1 MKPSRTAGPLIA
13 SVVLALALHAALLTA
28 VPAPAPAREAP
39 RPAAWLRQIDVPD
52 VPPAA
57 VPVHEVVAIAAAPAV
72 PAAAHRRA
80 RPPARPAM
88 TAPAAAAQMEPA
100 AEVPVATEPAV
111 AVASAA
117 DAVRVAADAA
127 DVPVPTYRARL
138 PPAATLRY
146 RLRRGALGGS
156 ALLQWAPA
164 ASAYE
169 VRLEAR
175 ILGALLM
182 AQTSR
187 GGIDAAGLAPER
199 FTDQRWR
206 RSAVAA
212 NFQREA
218 GKLTF
223 SNSTAEYPL
232 TPGLQDRLSWMIQL
246 AAIAE
251 ADPAQLAPGRE
262 ILIKVAGARGDLA
275 LWRLRVEGREPVR
288 VGEGT
293 VSTLKLSRAA
303 RGAHDSG
310 AEVWLDPQRHH
321 LPVRLVLNAPAE
333 GDSRTPLELELEPGP
348 P

>member
-1 MKPSRTAGPLIA
+1 VLRAWPLAA
-13 SVVLALALHAALLTA
+13 SAAVALALHAAVLGTL
-28 VPAPAPAREAP
+28 PEPPPPAREAP
-39 RPAAWLRQIDVPD
+39 RPTAWLRQIEVQPAPPTEATMPQPAAAAVP
-52 VPPAA
+52 VAPAA
-57 VPVHEVVAIAAAPAV
+57 VP
-72 PAAAHRRA
+72 RA
-80 RPPARPAM
+80 RPPAR
-88 TAPAAAAQMEPA
+88 TAPAAPQERVAAAAMAPEPA
-100 AEVPVATEPAV
+100 AAV
-111 AVASAA
+111 APAA
-117 DAVRVAADAA
+117 DALLVAAEAA
-127 DVPVPTYRARL
+127 DVAAPTYRTRM

-146 RLRRGALGGS
+146 RMRRGALGGTAS
-156 ALLQWAPA
+156 LQWAPT

-187 GGIDAAGLAPER
+187 GGFDAAGLAPER

-223 SNSTAEYPL
+223 SNAAAEYPL
-232 TPGLQDRLSWMIQL
+232 EPGLQDRLSWMIQL

-251 ADPAQLAPGRE
+251 ADPAQFAPGRE
-262 ILIKVAGARGDLA
+262 ILIKVAGGRGELA
-275 LWRLRVEGREPVR
+275 LWRLHVAGREQVR
-288 VGEGT
+288 VGEVV
-293 VSTLKLSRAA
+293 VSTLRLSRAA
-303 RGAHDSG
+303 RGPHDSG

-333 GDSRTPLELELEPGP
+333 GDSRTPLELELDTGSP
-348 P
+348 